1 MVYGWK
7 EVFFLAAA
15 LGSGGVLNRGRGR
28 GKKQCMHKHLPDL
41 RLRVVQHLALQTL
54 LPY

>member
-15 LGSGGVLNRGRGR
+15 LGSGGVLNKGRGRGR
-28 GKKQCMHKHLPDL
+28 NNAGASILWI
-41 RLRVVQHLALQTL
+41 
-54 LPY
+54 